1 MVLNVV
7 KLLTESSL
15 LETHFKPYIDAANTD
30 NWKHVLEIL
39 YLNGSV
45 LEAHENFRVPCLI
58 SRVGSIKKVEKSI
71 DLLSGKSK
79 ARITP
84 LAVKAARLFLPKLL
98 KSLLQA
104 GLTKNSDSEQLNTS
118 AVNAI
123 VNILPELERHRQT
136 LMGMVIDG
144 AFTMAD
150 LIAVWLFKGLSDMRD
165 THILSGIGEN
175 AYENM
180 IDGLRKLDIVEPKLR
195 VSICSECMNYELT
208 ISKCPSLKEACPKCG
223 TSWTTLTLYMFETVL
238 SDIKSENGD
247 LPLFVS
253 SYLRFRLSSQM
264 LVGEVKIFPKAEV
277 DYSDEDKEED
287 EPSKVEIDVYIP
299 NFNIGIECKTFETPL
314 APMTVERANGI
325 VGRLMKQ
332 LRKYVK
338 AGISE
343 FFLVTNIPE
352 KRLGKIQQSFE
363 VSLSNAQIPLS
374 FKIIPGNVDKLLNF
388 LDNLADRI
396 AKHVWK
402 GFEESLKKKVSKP
415 IEEIEVIE
423 ALDQKKEKVDS

>member
-1 MVLNVV
+1 MV

-15 LETHFKPYIDAANTD
+15 LETHLKPYIDAANAD
-30 NWKHVLEIL
+30 SWKHVLEIL

-84 LAVKAARLFLPKLL
+84 LAVKAAKLFLPKLL

-104 GLTKNSDSEQLNTS
+104 ELTKNSDSEQLNTS

-208 ISKCPSLKEACPKCG
+208 ISKCPSLKETCSKCG

-253 SYLRFRLSSQM
+253 SYLRFKLSSQM
-264 LVGEVKIFPKAEV
+264 LVGDVKIFPKAEV
-277 DYSDEDKEED
+277 DYSDEGKEED

-363 VSLSNAQIPLS
+363 VSLRNAQIPLN
-374 FKIIPGNVDKLLNF
+374 FKIIPGNVDSLLSF

-396 AKHVWK
+396 AKHVWE
-402 GFEESLKKKVSKP
+402 GFEESLKKKVPKP
-415 IEEIEVIE
+415 VEEIEVIE
-423 ALDQKKEKVDS
+423 ALDQKKEDEN

>member
-1 MVLNVV
+1 M
-7 KLLTESSL
+7 E
-15 LETHFKPYIDAANTD
+15 PYIDAANTD
-30 NWKHVLEIL
+30 SWKHVLDIL

-58 SRVGSIKKVEKSI
+58 SRVGSIKKVEKSM

-84 LAVKAARLFLPKLL
+84 LAIKAARLFLPKLL
-98 KSLLQA
+98 KSLIQA
-104 GLTKNSDSEQLNTS
+104 GLTEDSDSEQLNTS
-118 AVNAI
+118 AVSAI
-123 VNILPELERHRQT
+123 VNIIPDFERHRQT
-136 LMGMVIDG
+136 LMGMMIDG

-150 LIAVWLFKGLSDMRD
+150 LIAVWFFKGLSDMRD

-180 IDGLRKLDIVEPKLR
+180 IDGLRRLDIIEPKLR
-195 VSICSECMNYELT
+195 VSICPECMNYELT
-208 ISKCPSLKEACPKCG
+208 ISRHPSSKEACPKCG
-223 TSWTTLTLYMFETVL
+223 TSWATLILWIFERVPGE
-238 SDIKSENGD
+238 IKSRNSD

-253 SYLRFRLSSQM
+253 SYLRFKLSSQM
-264 LVGEVKIFPKAEV
+264 LIGDVEIFPKAEV
-277 DYSDEDKEED
+277 DYSVEEKED
-287 EPSKVEIDVYIP
+287 ESSKVEIDVYIP
-299 NFNIGIECKTFETPL
+299 NFKIGIECKTFETPL

-363 VSLSNAQIPLS
+363 VSLRNAQIPLN
-374 FKIIPGNVDKLLNF
+374 FKIIPGNIDSLLNF

-402 GFEESLKKKVSKP
+402 GFEESLKKKVPKP

-423 ALDQKKEKVDS
+423 AVEQKKEKVDS